1 MWHQRLWAFYCD
13 QISNHVC
20 WVFDYCCAAV
30 EDLVKYLDPEF
41 TEHITVPDSMKLEF
55 ILAGKK
61 QEEFKIDKLNKK
73 NLKSDISLRYYLFM
87 WHQICNSNV

>member
-1 MWHQRLWAFYCD
+1 MLCASQKFQMWHQCLWAFFVVRF
-13 QISNHVC
+13 QT
-20 WVFDYCCAAV
+20 VFAGCCAAV

-61 QEEFKIDKLNKK
+61 QEEFKIDL
-73 NLKSDISLRYYLFM
+73 LRD
-87 WHQICNSNV
+87 